1 MPFDY
6 NKSLWGSG
14 TATLRLTSPTSFRL
28 YQALQ
33 AVASL
38 TAGARVLEI
47 GCGAGQFIRALKQMR
62 PELDCHGVD
71 ISSEAITFAK
81 TAQDGVNY
89 EVSTEK
95 QLPYA
100 AQHFDAVL
108 IFDVLEHVQDPL
120 FLLTEAARVLKNHGV
135 LYAFVPCEGDW
146 LSWWHWLD
154 KIGLK
159 NSLTEKFAGHI
170 QYFSRRKLLSI
181 VEAAGLNLTRKR
193 YSEHVLGQLLGIV
206 SFNLMNQAAKKHGLS
221 QLNNEHYFAD
231 LQRRAGSPV
240 FRLIKNTVN
249 CLINIESYILA
260 RVPSPNLHFT
270 AVKK

>member
-1 MPFDY
+1 MSFDY

-33 AVASL
+33 AVSSL

-47 GCGAGQFIRALKQMR
+47 GCGAGQFIRALKQKR

-71 ISSEAITFAK
+71 ISSEAIALAK

-108 IFDVLEHVQDPL
+108 IFDVLEHVEDPL

-154 KIGLK
+154 KMGLK
-159 NSLTEKFAGHI
+159 NNLTEKFAGHI
-170 QYFSRRKLLSI
+170 QYFSRPKLLSI
-181 VEAAGLNLTRKR
+181 VAAAGFDLRRVR
-193 YSEHVLGQLLGIV
+193 YSEHALGQLLGVV
-206 SFNLMNQAAKKHGLS
+206 SFNLMNRSAAKQGIS
-221 QLNNEHYFAD
+221 QLNNEHYFAE
-231 LQRRAGSPV
+231 LEHRTNSQIFS
-240 FRLIKNTVN
+240 LIKNLVN
-249 CLINIESYILA
+249 SVINIESHVLA
-260 RVPSPNLHFT
+260 RIPSPNLHFV
-270 AVKK
+270 AIKK